1 MFYHFFREHPFNG
14 GFTIACGLTQ
24 VMEFLCRFKMDS
36 TDISYLASLEGND
49 GKALFES
56 DFLKYLEKLEFCCD
70 IDAVPEG
77 NPVFPHEPLVRVKG
91 PIIQGQIIESA
102 ILNII
107 NFHSLIATKAARVV
121 SATRGDPVL
130 EFGLRRAQGIDGALS
145 ASWAAHVGGCAA
157 TSNVL
162 AGKLFGIPV
171 RGTHSHSWVM
181 AFPSE
186 EASFESCASAMPNN
200 CVFLVDT
207 YDSLEGVRHAVK
219 VGKWLRDRGHEMVG
233 IRLDSGDLLS
243 LSIEARKILDES
255 GFEEASI
262 LASSDLDEHHIEHLK
277 KNGATICVWGVGT
290 RLVTGHD
297 HPALG
302 GVYKLAAIRKHGKSW
317 QYKLKLSEETSK
329 ATNPGILQIRRFYEK
344 DKFSADMIY
353 DEELGIRDPM
363 TLVDTTSD
371 ANRQVISSDKK
382 FTDLLIPV
390 FRDGRAVHVP
400 AAIDELRRH
409 TETQLAKLKPAFR
422 KLKSPKK
429 YPIGLEAGLHE
440 LKMKMTKELRG
451 SES

>member
-171 RGTHSHSWVM
+171 RGTHSHSW
-181 AFPSE
+181 F
-186 EASFESCASAMPNN
+186 
-200 CVFLVDT
+200 
-207 YDSLEGVRHAVK
+207 
-219 VGKWLRDRGHEMVG
+219 
-233 IRLDSGDLLS
+233 
-243 LSIEARKILDES
+243 
-255 GFEEASI
+255 
-262 LASSDLDEHHIEHLK
+262 
-277 KNGATICVWGVGT
+277 
-290 RLVTGHD
+290 
-297 HPALG
+297 
-302 GVYKLAAIRKHGKSW
+302 
-317 QYKLKLSEETSK
+317 Q
-329 ATNPGILQIRRFYEK
+329 
-344 DKFSADMIY
+344 
-353 DEELGIRDPM
+353 
-363 TLVDTTSD
+363 
-371 ANRQVISSDKK
+371 
-382 FTDLLIPV
+382 
-390 FRDGRAVHVP
+390 FR
-400 AAIDELRRH
+400 
-409 TETQLAKLKPAFR
+409 
-422 KLKSPKK
+422 
-429 YPIGLEAGLHE
+429 
-440 LKMKMTKELRG
+440 
-451 SES
+451 